1 MIPPKRHILLP
12 VLGTVATRFY
22 QQELQ
27 KQIGDAPIDLTLQP
41 WDFEAINACLPDNFH
56 SLSPLLLA
64 ALETLDWNSFDVLL
78 IPNITLQTQ
87 IDRLSLTAQQSRKIV
102 HPVPVMLQ
110 ELQARKISSI
120 TLAATRHTM
129 KSHQLSTY
137 FSHKG
142 IEVKRPRP
150 EDMLSI
156 DALRLQVYEGSDPEV
171 LEVLKERLT
180 QILQPYPNVL
190 LACSELSLLNPEAR
204 YLDLC
209 RSQIKAAVA
218 GLQSRGTSD

>member
-1 MIPPKRHILLP
+1 MIPSKKQILLP
-12 VLGTVATRFY
+12 ALGTVATRFY
-22 QQELQ
+22 QQEFQ
-27 KQIGDAPIDLTLQP
+27 KLIGDAPIGLKFQT
-41 WDFEAINACLPDNFH
+41 WDFDAINACLPDNFQ
-56 SLSPLLLA
+56 SLAPLLLTA
-64 ALETLDWNSFDVLL
+64 FEALDWDSFDALV

-87 IDRLSLTAQQSRKIV
+87 IDRLPLSAQQSRKIV

-110 ELQARKISSI
+110 ELQAQRISSI

-150 EDMLSI
+150 EDILSI
-156 DALRLQVYEGSDPEV
+156 DALRLQVFEGADPES
-171 LEVLKERLT
+171 LQGRLS
-180 QILQPYPNVL
+180 QILQAYPNVL

-209 RSQIKAAVA
+209 RAQIKAAVA
-218 GLQSRGTSD
+218 GLQS